1 MEQVMYKW
9 SKENTIRKLESIIDG
24 QLDKNAYCFARYKN
38 DLSIDLRT
46 NTEYQN
52 GFYYGFDYKQDS
64 DLFNSAYFNVIKSVI
79 DSIVSKLANQKVRPF
94 FTPVNGTY
102 KTRRIVKQCQ
112 QFFDSYY
119 EFQKVQTKI
128 TKAFEES
135 CIFSV
140 GYLFVNPLT
149 YEVEVPPS
157 WNVATLNTES
167 VYGEPT
173 KLLIKYPNYPT
184 ILLDKLGINDTEINS
199 EYVTLE
205 MYCDTTEKIFEVYI
219 NNNMVKSISYEAERL
234 PIVKIFYN
242 IPILGNYTPSIVEE
256 LDGIQTQIDLI
267 SAKIS
272 AAAQLTSANT
282 TYVLEGSNLSP
293 GDINNRIGNVYGV
306 KCPPGMTTLPVMNV
320 TPSPIDP
327 YWQSLMEYYIQKA
340 YEVIGI
346 SQLSA
351 MSKKPNGL
359 DSGAALQT
367 MEDVESDRFETQV
380 MQYVN
385 AFIELAKTVIAVIP
399 DTADILP
406 NTKQSKS
413 FKWSDVKKQS
423 DLFKVQY
430 SAQSALSKDPQEK
443 LKQVLQLREQGFLSN
458 YEVPLYLDLPD
469 LQNAYEGAQAVENA
483 VDALIE
489 RCIEEGDTDIPE
501 YIDYQQLAQKIT
513 IVENQLSASY
523 TGNKKNDEDVAL
535 SIECLQTLE
544 AKLMNI
550 MEENG
555 FIAKNTE
562 AELGENANVATSLS
576 AANDIS
582 TEIKPS
588 ETLNE
593 EPLNNSVANN
603 VDENVGVE

>member
-1 MEQVMYKW
+1 MYKW

-119 EFQKVQTKI
+119 EFQKIQSKI

-184 ILLDKLGINDTEINS
+184 TLLDKLGINDANINS

-205 MYCDTTEKIFEVYI
+205 MYCDIAEKVFEVYI
-219 NNNMVKSISYEAERL
+219 NNNMVKSISYTAERL

-272 AAAQLTSANT
+272 AAAQLTPANT

-351 MSKKPNGL
+351 MSKKPAGL
-359 DSGAALQT
+359 DSGTALQT

-544 AKLMNI
+544 SKLMNI

-555 FIAKNTE
+555 FIAKDTE

>member
-1 MEQVMYKW
+1 MYKW

-119 EFQKVQTKI
+119 EFQRIQSKI

-184 ILLDKLGINDTEINS
+184 TLLDKLGINDADINS

-205 MYCDTTEKIFEVYI
+205 MYCDIAEKVFEVYI
-219 NNNMVKSISYEAERL
+219 NNNMVKSISYTAERL

-256 LDGIQTQIDLI
+256 LDGIQTQVDLI

-272 AAAQLTSANT
+272 AAAQLTPANT

-413 FKWSDVKKQS
+413 FKWSDVKRQS

>member
-1 MEQVMYKW
+1 MYKW

-119 EFQKVQTKI
+119 EFQRIQTKI

-184 ILLDKLGINDTEINS
+184 TLLDKLGVNDADINS

-205 MYCDTTEKIFEVYI
+205 MYCDITEKVFEVYI
-219 NNNMVKSISYEAERL
+219 NNNRVKSIDYTAERL

-272 AAAQLTSANT
+272 AAAQLTPANT

-555 FIAKNTE
+555 FIANNNSET
-562 AELGENANVATSLS
+562 ELGENANVATSLS

-593 EPLNNSVANN
+593 EPLDNSVANS

>member
-1 MEQVMYKW
+1 MYKW

-119 EFQKVQTKI
+119 EFQRIQSKI

-184 ILLDKLGINDTEINS
+184 TLLDKLDINDANINS

-205 MYCDTTEKIFEVYI
+205 MYCDIAEKVFEVYI
-219 NNNMVKSISYEAERL
+219 NNSMVKSISYTAERL

-272 AAAQLTSANT
+272 AAAQLTPANT

-413 FKWSDVKKQS
+413 FKWSDVKRQS

-544 AKLMNI
+544 SKLMNI

>member
-1 MEQVMYKW
+1 MYKW

-52 GFYYGFDYKQDS
+52 GFYYGFDYKQDN

-119 EFQKVQTKI
+119 EFQRIQSKV

-184 ILLDKLGINDTEINS
+184 TLLDKLGINDADINS

-205 MYCDTTEKIFEVYI
+205 MYCDITEKVFEVYI
-219 NNNMVKSISYEAERL
+219 NNTLVKSLSYTAERL

-272 AAAQLTSANT
+272 AAAQLTPANT

-443 LKQVLQLREQGFLSN
+443 LKQVLQLREQGFLCN

-593 EPLNNSVANN
+593 EPLDNSVANK

>member
-1 MEQVMYKW
+1 MYKW

-119 EFQKVQTKI
+119 EFQRIQSKI

-184 ILLDKLGINDTEINS
+184 TLLDKLGINDANINS

-205 MYCDTTEKIFEVYI
+205 MYCDIAEKVFEVYI
-219 NNNMVKSISYEAERL
+219 NNNIVKSISYTADRL

-242 IPILGNYTPSIVEE
+242 VPILGNYTPSIVEE

-272 AAAQLTSANT
+272 AAAQLTPANT

-306 KCPPGMTTLPVMNV
+306 KCPPGMSTLPVMNV

-351 MSKKPNGL
+351 MSKKPAGL
-359 DSGAALQT
+359 DSGTALQT

-544 AKLMNI
+544 SKLMNI

>member
-1 MEQVMYKW
+1 MYKW

-119 EFQKVQTKI
+119 EFQKIQSKI

-184 ILLDKLGINDTEINS
+184 TLLDKLGINDADINS

-205 MYCDTTEKIFEVYI
+205 MYCDIAEKVFEVYI
-219 NNNMVKSISYEAERL
+219 NNNMVKSISYTAERL

-272 AAAQLTSANT
+272 AAAQLTPANT

-351 MSKKPNGL
+351 MSKKPAGL
-359 DSGAALQT
+359 DSGTALQT

-443 LKQVLQLREQGFLSN
+443 VKQVLQLREQGFLNN

-523 TGNKKNDEDVAL
+523 TGNKKDDEDVAL

-544 AKLMNI
+544 SKLMNI

-593 EPLNNSVANN
+593 EPLDNSVANN

>member
-1 MEQVMYKW
+1 MYKW

-119 EFQKVQTKI
+119 EFQRIQSKI

-184 ILLDKLGINDTEINS
+184 TLLDKLGINDANINS

-205 MYCDTTEKIFEVYI
+205 MYCDITEKVFEVYI
-219 NNNMVKSISYEAERL
+219 NNNIVKTISYEADRL

-272 AAAQLTSANT
+272 AAAQLTPANT

-306 KCPPGMTTLPVMNV
+306 KCPPGMSTLPVMNV

-351 MSKKPNGL
+351 MSKKPAGL

-523 TGNKKNDEDVAL
+523 TGNKKNDEDVDL

-593 EPLNNSVANN
+593 EPLDSSVANS

>member
-1 MEQVMYKW
+1 MYKW

-119 EFQKVQTKI
+119 EFQRIQSKI

-184 ILLDKLGINDTEINS
+184 TLLDKLGINDSNINS

-205 MYCDTTEKIFEVYI
+205 MYCDIAEKVFEVYI
-219 NNNMVKSISYEAERL
+219 NNSLVKSISYTAERL

-242 IPILGNYTPSIVEE
+242 VPILGNYTPSIVEE

-272 AAAQLTSANT
+272 AAAQLTPANT

-306 KCPPGMTTLPVMNV
+306 KCPPGMSTLPVMNV

-483 VDALIE
+483 IDALIE

-501 YIDYQQLAQKIT
+501 YIDYQQLAQKIS

>member
-1 MEQVMYKW
+1 MYKW

-119 EFQKVQTKI
+119 EFQKIQSKI

-184 ILLDKLGINDTEINS
+184 TLLDKLGINDTEINS

-205 MYCDTTEKIFEVYI
+205 MYCDITEKVFEVYI
-219 NNNMVKSISYEAERL
+219 NNTMVKSISYEAERL

-272 AAAQLTSANT
+272 AAAQLTPANT

-593 EPLNNSVANN
+593 EPLNKSIANN

>member
-1 MEQVMYKW
+1 MYKW

-119 EFQKVQTKI
+119 EFQKIQSKI

-184 ILLDKLGINDTEINS
+184 TLLDKLGINDTEINS

-205 MYCDTTEKIFEVYI
+205 MYCDITEKVFEVYI
-219 NNNMVKSISYEAERL
+219 NNTMVKSISYTAERL

-272 AAAQLTSANT
+272 AAAQLTPANT

-306 KCPPGMTTLPVMNV
+306 KCPPGMSTLPVMNV

-359 DSGAALQT
+359 DSGTALQT

-593 EPLNNSVANN
+593 EPLDNSVANN

>member
-1 MEQVMYKW
+1 MYKW

-119 EFQKVQTKI
+119 EFQRIQSKI

-184 ILLDKLGINDTEINS
+184 TLLDKLGINDADINS

-205 MYCDTTEKIFEVYI
+205 MYCDIAEKVFEVYI
-219 NNNMVKSISYEAERL
+219 NNNMVKSISYTAERL

-272 AAAQLTSANT
+272 AAAQLTPANT

-351 MSKKPNGL
+351 MSKKPAGL
-359 DSGAALQT
+359 DSGTALQT

-443 LKQVLQLREQGFLSN
+443 VKQVLQLREQGFLSN

-523 TGNKKNDEDVAL
+523 TGNKKDDEDVAL

-544 AKLMNI
+544 SKLMNI

-593 EPLNNSVANN
+593 EPLDNSVANN

>member
-1 MEQVMYKW
+1 MYKW

-119 EFQKVQTKI
+119 EFQKIQSKI

-184 ILLDKLGINDTEINS
+184 TLLDKLGINDAAINS

-205 MYCDTTEKIFEVYI
+205 MYCDITEKVFEVYI
-219 NNNMVKSISYEAERL
+219 NNSMVKSISYEAERL

-272 AAAQLTSANT
+272 AAAQLTPANT

-593 EPLNNSVANN
+593 EPLNNSVANS

>member
-1 MEQVMYKW
+1 MYKW

-119 EFQKVQTKI
+119 EFQKIQSKI

-184 ILLDKLGINDTEINS
+184 TLLDKLGINDADINS

-205 MYCDTTEKIFEVYI
+205 MYCDIAEKVFEVYI
-219 NNNMVKSISYEAERL
+219 NNSMVKSISYTVERL

-272 AAAQLTSANT
+272 AAAQLTPANT

-306 KCPPGMTTLPVMNV
+306 KCPPGMSTLPVMNV

-443 LKQVLQLREQGFLSN
+443 MKQVLQLREQGFLSN

-544 AKLMNI
+544 SKLMNI

-555 FIAKNTE
+555 FIANNSE

-582 TEIKPS
+582 TEIKPVEPS

-593 EPLNNSVANN
+593 EPLDNSVANN

>member
-1 MEQVMYKW
+1 MYKW

-119 EFQKVQTKI
+119 EFQKIQSKI

-184 ILLDKLGINDTEINS
+184 TLLDKLGINDANINS

-205 MYCDTTEKIFEVYI
+205 MYCDIAEKVFEVYI
-219 NNNMVKSISYEAERL
+219 NNNMVKSISYTAERL

-272 AAAQLTSANT
+272 AAAQLTPANT

-306 KCPPGMTTLPVMNV
+306 KCPPGMSTLPVMNV

-544 AKLMNI
+544 SKLMNI

>member
-1 MEQVMYKW
+1 MYKW

-119 EFQKVQTKI
+119 EFQKIQSKI

-184 ILLDKLGINDTEINS
+184 TLLDKLGINDADINS

-205 MYCDTTEKIFEVYI
+205 MYCDIAEKVFEVYI
-219 NNNMVKSISYEAERL
+219 NNNMAKSISYTTDRL

-272 AAAQLTSANT
+272 AAAQLTPANT

-351 MSKKPNGL
+351 MSKKPAGL
-359 DSGAALQT
+359 DSGTALQT

-406 NTKQSKS
+406 STKQSKS

-544 AKLMNI
+544 SKLMNI

-555 FIAKNTE
+555 FIANDTE

-593 EPLNNSVANN
+593 EPLDNSVANN

>member
-1 MEQVMYKW
+1 MYKW
-9 SKENTIRKLESIIDG
+9 SKENTVRKLESIIDG

-52 GFYYGFDYKQDS
+52 GFYYGFDYKQDN

-112 QFFDSYY
+112 QFFDSYF
-119 EFQKVQTKI
+119 EFQKIQSKI

-149 YEVEVPPS
+149 YEVDVPPS

-184 ILLDKLGINDTEINS
+184 TLLDKLDINDANINS

-205 MYCDTTEKIFEVYI
+205 MYCDITEKVFEVYI
-219 NNNMVKSISYEAERL
+219 NNSMVKSISYEAERL

-272 AAAQLTSANT
+272 AAAQLTPANT

-443 LKQVLQLREQGFLSN
+443 LKQILQLREQGFLSN

-555 FIAKNTE
+555 FIANENTE
-562 AELGENANVATSLS
+562 TELGENANVATSLS

-593 EPLNNSVANN
+593 EPLNNSVANS

>member
-1 MEQVMYKW
+1 MYKW

-119 EFQKVQTKI
+119 EFQKIQSKI

-167 VYGEPT
+167 VYGETT

-184 ILLDKLGINDTEINS
+184 TLLDKLGINDADINS

-205 MYCDTTEKIFEVYI
+205 MYCDIAEKVFEVYI
-219 NNNMVKSISYEAERL
+219 NNNMVKSISYTAERL

-272 AAAQLTSANT
+272 AAAQLTPANT

-359 DSGAALQT
+359 DSGTALQT

-406 NTKQSKS
+406 STKQSKS

-443 LKQVLQLREQGFLSN
+443 VKQVLQLREQGFLNN

-544 AKLMNI
+544 SKLMNI

-593 EPLNNSVANN
+593 EPLDNSVANN

>member
-1 MEQVMYKW
+1 MYKW

-119 EFQKVQTKI
+119 EFQRIQSKI

-184 ILLDKLGINDTEINS
+184 TLLDKLGINDANINS

-205 MYCDTTEKIFEVYI
+205 MYCDIAEKVFEVYI
-219 NNNMVKSISYEAERL
+219 NNNMVKSISYTAERL

-272 AAAQLTSANT
+272 AAAQLTPANT

-306 KCPPGMTTLPVMNV
+306 KCPPGMSTLPVMNV

-544 AKLMNI
+544 SKLMNI

-555 FIAKNTE
+555 FIAKDTE

>member
-1 MEQVMYKW
+1 MYKW

-119 EFQKVQTKI
+119 EFQRIQSKI

-184 ILLDKLGINDTEINS
+184 TLLDKLGINDANINS

-205 MYCDTTEKIFEVYI
+205 MYCDITEKVFEVYI
-219 NNNMVKSISYEAERL
+219 NNNIVKTISYEADRL

-272 AAAQLTSANT
+272 AAAQLTPANT

-306 KCPPGMTTLPVMNV
+306 KCPPGMSTLPVMNV

-351 MSKKPNGL
+351 MSKKPAGL

-555 FIAKNTE
+555 FIANNSE

-593 EPLNNSVANN
+593 EPLNNSVANS

>member
-1 MEQVMYKW
+1 MYKW

-119 EFQKVQTKI
+119 EFQKIQSKI

-184 ILLDKLGINDTEINS
+184 TLLDKLGINDAEINS
-199 EYVTLE
+199 EYITLE
-205 MYCDTTEKIFEVYI
+205 MYCDITEKVFEVYI
-219 NNNMVKSISYEAERL
+219 NNNQVKSIGYEAERL

-272 AAAQLTSANT
+272 AAAQLTPANT

-306 KCPPGMTTLPVMNV
+306 KCPPGMSTLPVMNV

-555 FIAKNTE
+555 FIDNENTE

-593 EPLNNSVANN
+593 EPLDNSVANS

>member
-1 MEQVMYKW
+1 MYKW

-119 EFQKVQTKI
+119 EFQRIQSKI

-184 ILLDKLGINDTEINS
+184 TLLDKLGINDANINS

-205 MYCDTTEKIFEVYI
+205 MYCDIAEKVFEVYI
-219 NNNMVKSISYEAERL
+219 NNSLVKSISYTAERL

-242 IPILGNYTPSIVEE
+242 VPILGNYTPSIVEE

-272 AAAQLTSANT
+272 AAAQLTPANT

-306 KCPPGMTTLPVMNV
+306 KCPPGMSTLPVMNV

-483 VDALIE
+483 IDALIE

-501 YIDYQQLAQKIT
+501 YIDYQQLAQKIS

>member
-1 MEQVMYKW
+1 MYKW

-119 EFQKVQTKI
+119 EFQRIQSKI

-184 ILLDKLGINDTEINS
+184 TLLDKLGINDANINS

-205 MYCDTTEKIFEVYI
+205 MYCDIAEKVFEVYI
-219 NNNMVKSISYEAERL
+219 NNSLVKSISYTAERL

-242 IPILGNYTPSIVEE
+242 VPILGNYTPSIVEE

-272 AAAQLTSANT
+272 AAAQLTPANT

-306 KCPPGMTTLPVMNV
+306 KCPPGMSTLPVMNV

>member
-1 MEQVMYKW
+1 MYKW

-119 EFQKVQTKI
+119 EFQRIQSKI

-184 ILLDKLGINDTEINS
+184 TLLDKLGINDADINS

-205 MYCDTTEKIFEVYI
+205 MYCDITEKVFEVYI
-219 NNNMVKSISYEAERL
+219 NNTMVKSISYEAERL

-272 AAAQLTSANT
+272 AAAQLTPANT

-306 KCPPGMTTLPVMNV
+306 KCPPGMSTLPVMNV

-555 FIAKNTE
+555 FIANNSE
-562 AELGENANVATSLS
+562 AELGENANVTTSLS

-593 EPLNNSVANN
+593 EPLNNSVANS

>member
-119 EFQKVQTKI
+119 EFQRIQSKI

-184 ILLDKLGINDTEINS
+184 TLLDKLGINDADINS
-199 EYVTLE
+199 EYITLE
-205 MYCDTTEKIFEVYI
+205 MYCDITEKVFEVYI
-219 NNNMVKSISYEAERL
+219 NNNLVKSLSYTAERL

-272 AAAQLTSANT
+272 AAAQLTPANT

-593 EPLNNSVANN
+593 EPLNNSVANS

>member
-1 MEQVMYKW
+1 MYKW

-119 EFQKVQTKI
+119 EFQRIQSKI

-184 ILLDKLGINDTEINS
+184 TLLDKLGINDADINS

-205 MYCDTTEKIFEVYI
+205 MYCDIAEKVFEVYI
-219 NNNMVKSISYEAERL
+219 NNNMVKSISYTTDRL

-272 AAAQLTSANT
+272 AAAQLTPANT

-351 MSKKPNGL
+351 MSKKPAGL
-359 DSGAALQT
+359 DSGTALQT

-406 NTKQSKS
+406 STKQSKS

-544 AKLMNI
+544 SKLMNI

-593 EPLNNSVANN
+593 EPLDNSVANN

>member
-1 MEQVMYKW
+1 MYKW

-119 EFQKVQTKI
+119 EFQRIQSKI

-184 ILLDKLGINDTEINS
+184 TLLDKLGINDADINS

-205 MYCDTTEKIFEVYI
+205 MYCDITEKVFEVYI
-219 NNNMVKSISYEAERL
+219 NNTMVKSISYEAERL

-272 AAAQLTSANT
+272 AAAQLTPANT

-306 KCPPGMTTLPVMNV
+306 KCPPGMTTLPVINV

-593 EPLNNSVANN
+593 EPLNNSVANSI
-603 VDENVGVE
+603 DENVGVE

>member
-1 MEQVMYKW
+1 MYKW

-119 EFQKVQTKI
+119 EFQRIQSKI

-184 ILLDKLGINDTEINS
+184 TLLDKLGINDADINS

-205 MYCDTTEKIFEVYI
+205 MYCDIAEKVFEVYI
-219 NNNMVKSISYEAERL
+219 NNNMVKSISYTAERL

-272 AAAQLTSANT
+272 AAAQLTPANT

-351 MSKKPNGL
+351 MSKKPAGL
-359 DSGAALQT
+359 DSGTALQT

-413 FKWSDVKKQS
+413 FKWSDVKRQS

-443 LKQVLQLREQGFLSN
+443 VKQVLQLREQGFLSN

-523 TGNKKNDEDVAL
+523 TGNKKDDEDVAL

-544 AKLMNI
+544 SKLMNI

-593 EPLNNSVANN
+593 EPLDNSVANN

>member
-1 MEQVMYKW
+1 MYKW
-9 SKENTIRKLESIIDG
+9 SKESTIRKLESIIDG
-24 QLDKNAYCFARYKN
+24 QLDKAAYCFARYKN

-119 EFQKVQTKI
+119 EFQRIQSKI

-184 ILLDKLGINDTEINS
+184 TLLDKLDISDTDINS

-205 MYCDTTEKIFEVYI
+205 MYCDTTEKVFEVYI
-219 NNNMVKSISYEAERL
+219 NNNIVKTISYTAERL

-272 AAAQLTSANT
+272 AAAQLTPANT
-282 TYVLEGSNLSP
+282 TYVLEGSNLNP

-306 KCPPGMTTLPVMNV
+306 KCPPGMSTLPVMNV

-327 YWQSLMEYYIQKA
+327 YWQSLMEYYVQKA

-523 TGNKKNDEDVAL
+523 TGNKKNDEDVDL

-555 FIAKNTE
+555 FIANDSE

-593 EPLNNSVANN
+593 EPLDNSVANS

>member
-1 MEQVMYKW
+1 MYKW

-102 KTRRIVKQCQ
+102 KTRRVVKQCQ

-119 EFQKVQTKI
+119 EFQRIQSKI

-184 ILLDKLGINDTEINS
+184 TLLDKLGINDANINS

-205 MYCDTTEKIFEVYI
+205 MYCDITEKVFEVYI
-219 NNNMVKSISYEAERL
+219 NNNMVKSISYTAEKL

-272 AAAQLTSANT
+272 AAAQLTPANT

-385 AFIELAKTVIAVIP
+385 AFIELAITVIAVIP

-413 FKWSDVKKQS
+413 FEWADVKRQS

-489 RCIEEGDTDIPE
+489 RCIEECDTDIPE

-555 FIAKNTE
+555 FIANNSE

>member
-1 MEQVMYKW
+1 MYKW

-119 EFQKVQTKI
+119 EFQRIQSKI

-184 ILLDKLGINDTEINS
+184 TLLDKLGINDANINS

-205 MYCDTTEKIFEVYI
+205 MYCDITEKVFEVYI
-219 NNNMVKSISYEAERL
+219 NNNIVKTISYEADRL

-272 AAAQLTSANT
+272 AAAQLTPANT

-593 EPLNNSVANN
+593 EPLDNSVANS
-603 VDENVGVE
+603 VDENIGVE

>member
-1 MEQVMYKW
+1 MYKW

-79 DSIVSKLANQKVRPF
+79 DSVVSKLANQKVRPF

-119 EFQKVQTKI
+119 EFQRIQSKI

-184 ILLDKLGINDTEINS
+184 TLLDKLGINDTDINS

-205 MYCDTTEKIFEVYI
+205 MYCDTTEKVFEVYI
-219 NNNMVKSISYEAERL
+219 NNNIVKTISYEADRL

-272 AAAQLTSANT
+272 AAAQLTPANT

-443 LKQVLQLREQGFLSN
+443 LKQILQLREQGFLSN

-489 RCIEEGDTDIPE
+489 RCIEEGDTNIPE

-562 AELGENANVATSLS
+562 TELGENANVATSLS

-593 EPLNNSVANN
+593 EPLDNSVANK

>member
-1 MEQVMYKW
+1 MYKW
-9 SKENTIRKLESIIDG
+9 SKENTVRKLESIIDG

-52 GFYYGFDYKQDS
+52 GFYYGFDYKQDN

-112 QFFDSYY
+112 QFFDSYF
-119 EFQKVQTKI
+119 EFQKIQSKI

-149 YEVEVPPS
+149 YEVDVPPS

-184 ILLDKLGINDTEINS
+184 TLLDKLDINDANINS

-205 MYCDTTEKIFEVYI
+205 MYCDITEKVFEVYI
-219 NNNMVKSISYEAERL
+219 NNSMVKSISYEAERL

-272 AAAQLTSANT
+272 AAAQLTPANT

-555 FIAKNTE
+555 FIANENTE
-562 AELGENANVATSLS
+562 TELGENANVATSLS

-593 EPLNNSVANN
+593 EPLNNSVANS